1 MFLSHAS
8 VVRPIAMTC
17 LIIVLVLFGLSSYDK
32 IGLDSF
38 PDVEIPYVTVTTVYP
53 GASPAEIEV
62 DVAKRLE
69 DAVGTINGLK
79 TMKTTCMENVCQILL
94 EFQLGESVDI
104 AAMDVRE
111 RIDKVKKDLPAAAEA
126 PEILKFD
133 PNATPVITIMLT
145 GDLPIDS
152 IYDYADETL
161 ANKLSTISGVAEV
174 QIAGGEQLELRV
186 TLDTEKLS
194 ACGLSVVQVR
204 KKLGGAKVKVPV
216 RRIRQEI

>member
-111 RIDKVKKDLPAAAEA
+111 RIDKVKKTSP
-126 PEILKFD
+126 P
-133 PNATPVITIMLT
+133 P
-145 GDLPIDS
+145 
-152 IYDYADETL
+152 
-161 ANKLSTISGVAEV
+161 
-174 QIAGGEQLELRV
+174 
-186 TLDTEKLS
+186 
-194 ACGLSVVQVR
+194 R
-204 KKLGGAKVKVPV
+204 K
-216 RRIRQEI
+216 RRKS